1 MNENISGKDGL
12 GYVIVQATTA
22 SSAIPLEGA
31 RVRIYRAE
39 QGDYEV
45 LYNLVTGPDGRTE
58 RVPLTAPARSMSLS
72 PSDGKPYASYS
83 IEVSR
88 DGYEGALF
96 SAVPIFDGITAIQQA
111 NLVPLPENGYTDDF
125 TLDGPRPFDTE
136 IDFGL

>member
-1 MNENISGKDGL
+1 MTENISAPGGM

-22 SSAIPLEGA
+22 SSAIPLQGA
-31 RVRIYRAE
+31 RVRISSTE
-39 QGDYEV
+39 QGGYEV
-45 LYNLVTGPDGRTE
+45 LYDLVTGSDGRTE
-58 RVPLTAPARSMSLS
+58 RVPLPAPARSMSLS
-72 PSDGKPYASYS
+72 PSDGKPYAAYG

-88 DGYEGALF
+88 DGYEGAIF

-125 TLDGPRPFDTE
+125 SLDGPRPFDAE